1 MLQRWFVD
9 SLQLARL
16 IWDVPSLRE
25 LAVIFL
31 GDAITDFLSGIL
43 GKFLSDS
50 AMTIDRDFQIDNE

>member
-1 MLQRWFVD
+1 MD